1 MQPSTLSSRL
11 IHHAARSKLTLPL
24 RRLLRR
30 MRETY
35 YNTEVLNRISEKT
48 APLKVEVAN
57 DEKKRVNIIIPEI
70 NFTNFYGGYIA
81 KFNLARALFE
91 AGRAVRMILVDQ
103 CDVDRTKWHDCVKR
117 YDGLE
122 DIFDQIEVEY
132 HFHRERP
139 LRVNPSDG
147 VIATTWWTAYI
158 ARELMESLRAD
169 RFVYLIQE
177 YEPFTFPM
185 GSYYAMADES
195 YRFPHYAIFSS
206 ALLQEYFANSALGVY
221 RDGNGFAESMH
232 FENAIVRYDDSELS
246 IGPRSVR
253 RLLFYA
259 RPEAHATRNM
269 FEIGYQALVRAINS
283 GIFSGGNWE
292 FHGVGSEHG
301 DIPLV
306 GGKVLKMLGKFDL
319 GEYRRRLLDYDL
331 GLSLMY
337 TPHPSL
343 LPLEMAAAGIVVV
356 SNECLNKTAGKLQSL
371 SENII
376 AGRPTIDG
384 VVDAIGAAILR
395 VDDYQGR
402 RRGAQVRWA
411 SSWSDALREDFM
423 SRLQQWL
430 V

>member
-11 IHHAARSKLTLPL
+11 IRQAARSRLSLPI

-30 MRETY
+30 MRESY
-35 YNTEVLNRISEKT
+35 YNVEVLNRISEKT
-48 APLKVEVAN
+48 APLKIEVAN
-57 DEKKRVNIIIPEI
+57 DQKQQVNIIIPEI
-70 NFTNFYGGYIA
+70 NFSNFYGGYIA
-81 KFNLARALFE
+81 KFNLARTLCD

-103 CDVDRTKWHDCVKR
+103 CDVDRNKWHECVKR

-122 DIFDQIEVEY
+122 DIFDRIEVEY
-132 HFHRERP
+132 HFHRDRV
-139 LRVNPSDG
+139 LRVNPGDA

-158 ARELMESLRAD
+158 ARAMMDVLKAD

-195 YRFPHYAIFSS
+195 YRFSHHAIFSS
-206 ALLQEYFANSALGVY
+206 ALLQEYFEENALGVY
-221 RDGNGFAESMH
+221 RGDNGVGESMH
-232 FENAIVRYDDSELS
+232 FENAIVRYDENELS
-246 IGPRSVR
+246 LGPRNIR

-269 FEIGYQALVRAINS
+269 FEIGYQALATAISS
-283 GIFSGGNWE
+283 GAFDGGQWE

-301 DIPLV
+301 DISLPN
-306 GGKVLKMLGKFDL
+306 GKVLKMLGKFDL
-319 GEYRRRLLDYDL
+319 EEYRRRLLDYDL

-356 SNECLNKTAGKLQSL
+356 TNECLNKTAGKLQFL
-371 SENII
+371 SENIT

-384 VVDAIGAAILR
+384 VVDAIRAAIPR
-395 VDDYQGR
+395 VDDFELR
-402 RRGAQVRWA
+402 RRGARVRWA
-411 SSWSDALREDFM
+411 GSWSEALDQNFM
-423 SRLQQWL
+423 SRLLKWL
-430 V
+430 E